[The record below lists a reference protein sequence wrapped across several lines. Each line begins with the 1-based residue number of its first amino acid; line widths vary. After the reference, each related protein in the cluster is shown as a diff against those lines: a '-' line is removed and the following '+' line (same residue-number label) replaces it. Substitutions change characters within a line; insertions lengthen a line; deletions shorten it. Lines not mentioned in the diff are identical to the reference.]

1 MIKKL
6 FLLNRK
12 TKMENLSNLSN
23 EELTKKFQDSR
34 LAFQQ
39 SLEDQSL
46 RDSLNEQLG
55 ILAVECKRRDLDPD
69 V

>member
-1 MIKKL
+1 
-6 FLLNRK
+6 
-12 TKMENLSNLSN
+12 MENLSNLSN
-23 EELTKKFQDSR
+23 EELTKQFQDSR
-34 LAFQQ
+34 LVFQQ

-55 ILAVECKRRDLDPD
+55 MLAVEFKRRNLDPD

>member
-1 MIKKL
+1 
-6 FLLNRK
+6 
-12 TKMENLSNLSN
+12 MENLSNLSN